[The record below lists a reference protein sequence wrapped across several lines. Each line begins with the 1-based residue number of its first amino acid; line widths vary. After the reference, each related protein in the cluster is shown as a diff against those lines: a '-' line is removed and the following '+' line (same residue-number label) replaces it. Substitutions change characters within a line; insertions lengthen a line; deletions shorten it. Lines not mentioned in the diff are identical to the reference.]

1 MLIQKINNYQSKISY
16 KNNSSSV
23 NIYANHKFQKTKED
37 NRNISKQTV
46 QMIGATILAG
56 TVAFLLIGHHKGW
69 FKPNK
74 TNSLIDGSNQAIDS
88 ADVLL
93 DI

>member
-37 NRNISKQTV
+37 TRNISKQTV
-46 QMIGATILAG
+46 QMIGATILAS
-56 TVAFLLIGHHKGW
+56 TVTFLLIGHHKG
-69 FKPNK
+69 
-74 TNSLIDGSNQAIDS
+74 
-88 ADVLL
+88 
-93 DI
+93 